1 MLKPNET
8 ASSECLVS
16 LRFALRKSY
25 LIRTKSRQAWD
36 ILHADCVATVVRA
49 AAHVLRPRKT
59 HNTSAENAAVL
70 KTSKSVQPTQ
80 LDRNRTASRMFVL
93 GSREKHESHADQL
106 DCAVDN

>member
-25 LIRTKSRQAWD
+25 LIKTKSRQDW
-36 ILHADCVATVVRA
+36 A

-59 HNTSAENAAVL
+59 HNKSAENAAVL
-70 KTSKSVQPTQ
+70 KTSKSVWPTQ
-80 LDRNRTASRMFVL
+80 LDRNRTASRIFVL